1 MQKKFL
7 QNLFLLIVLNLL
19 VKPLWIFGIDRQV
32 QNLVGPE
39 EYGLYFTI
47 FNFSFLFFIFL
58 DLGITNFNNRNIA
71 QNNQLLNK
79 HLAGIG
85 TMKMMLGLL
94 YALVI
99 FMVAWLEMISLSCSN
114 MFLPMINN
122 PTEV

>member
-1 MQKKFL
+1 
-7 QNLFLLIVLNLL
+7 
-19 VKPLWIFGIDRQV
+19 
-32 QNLVGPE
+32 
-39 EYGLYFTI
+39 LYFTI

-94 YALVI
+94 
-99 FMVAWLEMISLSCSN
+99 MRW
-114 MFLPMINN
+114 
-122 PTEV
+122 